1 MRGFSRHRRSV
12 IPLLIS
18 TLLVLVSGVSFATLH
33 QASAQVASAVIQQIS
48 HAPFTN
54 STSQH
59 HTQVEPDTF
68 ASGSTVVS
76 AFQSGRFYAGG
87 GSSGISWA
95 TSTNAGLTWQGGTL
109 PGITVFAGG
118 SYARVSDPAVSYDS
132 AHRTWIIASLA
143 ARTTFDGVDGSTAV
157 LVSRSTNGGLTWN
170 KPGLVAASGS
180 KNNFDKDWIVFYQHP
195 ASTFFGRR

>member
-12 IPLLIS
+12 IPLLIG
-18 TLLVLVSGVSFATLH
+18 TFLVLSGGVSLATLH
-33 QASAQVASAVIQQIS
+33 RTSAQAASPVIQPIS
-48 HAPFTN
+48 RDPFSN

-68 ASGSTVVS
+68 SSGSTVVS

-118 SYARVSDPAVSYDS
+118 AHVPGRQPPVSHHS
-132 AHRTWIIASLA
+132 APPSPTTPSAPVPTTLPSGV
-143 ARTTFDGVDGSTAV
+143 RTT
-157 LVSRSTNGGLTWN
+157 
-170 KPGLVAASGS
+170 
-180 KNNFDKDWIVFYQHP
+180 P
-195 ASTFFGRR
+195 A